1 MMKKTARIWTLMLT
15 VAALM
20 MLPGTVP
27 AQDKIPADIAGDYVI
42 DAGGRTL
49 PFKITLQ
56 ADKLFFDAGVPGQTA
71 QPMTPVEGKALTY
84 KSLDPNGDEMIL
96 VFAKND
102 KGKITSCAITLPA
115 RGIETTGQKVEIK

>member
-1 MMKKTARIWTLMLT
+1 MKKMTRIWTLMLT

-27 AQDKIPADIAGDYVI
+27 AQDKIPADMAGDYVI
-42 DAGGRTL
+42 DTGSRTI

-96 VFAKND
+96 VFGKDD
-102 KGKITSCAITLPA
+102 KGKITGCTISLAA
-115 RGIETTGQKVEIK
+115 RGIETTAQKVEIK